1 MIEFA
6 SKYKDLLTISFSA
19 LSFIIACT
27 ALFFSAR
34 TAMRDR
40 EKLLITARAVSGSFN
55 DAPYEI
61 EVKIVNIGK
70 RVAVI
75 EGVRRHYENGMKSHI
90 YTESGI
96 LLKEKERVVL
106 KITSDMV
113 IDSGD
118 EGEVHYLEDITV
130 LDIQGKEHNIK
141 NSRDLVKRLLD
152 VVSSQ

>member
-1 MIEFA
+1 MTEFA

-34 TAMRDR
+34 TALRDR
-40 EKLLITARAVSGSFN
+40 EKLLITASTTSNSFT

-75 EGVRRHYENGMKSHI
+75 EGIRRHYENGMKSHM
-90 YTESGI
+90 YKESGI

-106 KITSDMV
+106 KISSDML
-113 IDSGD
+113 IESAD
-118 EGEVHYLEDITV
+118 EGEVYYLEDFTV
-130 LDIQGKEHNIK
+130 LDIQGKEHK
-141 NSRDLVKRLLD
+141 VKKSKELVKGL
-152 VVSSQ
+152 VSNL